1 MAIPTMAG
9 EPGRGILT
17 VQEDMGFP
25 EEYTYAI
32 VGHIL
37 LNSS

>member
-17 VQEDMGFP
+17 VQEGMAFP

-32 VGHIL
+32 VIQIL
-37 LNSS
+37 LNSP